1 MDGTINNPQH
11 YTPLSHALNPPFA
24 ATRPRS
30 PYAAPPYDTQHQHPQ
45 QPQDQQS
52 ADHHDPAADSSNRL
66 EEEEEEEEEEEVEG
80 AVVHHTTTTTTTAND
95 ADAQPTYALIASHAL
110 MLLL

>member
-30 PYAAPPYDTQHQHPQ
+30 PYPAPPYDTQHQHPQ

-66 EEEEEEEEEEEVEG
+66 EEEEEEDVDDMF
-80 AVVHHTTTTTTTAND
+80 AIDTAEKKTRKVKKVSVCMRIYSVR
-95 ADAQPTYALIASHAL
+95 Q
-110 MLLL
+110 